1 MPEVVTMDWIAVIVA
16 LAVGFG
22 LGFAAA
28 WIAGMMQG
36 KNAEELAQ
44 KLFADNE
51 QRRRDAQDAM
61 MEQLRA
67 SFGDLSLQ
75 ALGRSTEEFLKLAK
89 ERLSIER
96 ESSSQELQEKK
107 GLIDQQLQRM
117 GKGLEDV
124 ARLMQQLEKDRETK
138 YGALEQ
144 QLKQTTEQTAVLAQT
159 TNSLREALSS
169 SQARGQWGE
178 RMAEDVL
185 RIAGLKEG
193 YNYVKQQTI
202 GEARTRPD
210 FTFLLPK
217 DLRLN
222 MDVKFPLS
230 NYMHF
235 LEAQT
240 DIERNGFRDS
250 FLRDVRQRIKEIGGR
265 DYINPGQHTV
275 DYVLLF
281 IPNDQVFAFISDLD
295 KTVMDEALR
304 QKVVLCSPVT
314 LFAVLAVIRQAVD
327 NFAIEKASDQM
338 LSILGEFK
346 KQWDKYGAKVDEL
359 GKRLESAQKSFD
371 DLSGTRTRMLDKQIG
386 RLDDIRR
393 SRDIPLLEE
402 D

>member
-1 MPEVVTMDWIAVIVA
+1 MDWIAVIVA
-16 LAVGFG
+16 LTVGFG

-28 WIAGMMQG
+28 WIAGIAQG

-51 QRRRDAQDAM
+51 QHRQNAQTAM
-61 MEQLRA
+61 MDQLRA

-96 ESSSQELQEKK
+96 ESSSKELLEKK
-107 GLIDQQLQRM
+107 GLIDQQLLRM
-117 GKGLEDV
+117 SKGLEDV
-124 ARLMQQLEKDRETK
+124 ALLMQQLEKDRETK

-144 QLKQTTEQTAVLAQT
+144 QLKQTGEQTAALAQT

-185 RIAGLKEG
+185 RIAGPKEG

-202 GEARTRPD
+202 GDSRTRPD

-230 NYMHF
+230 NYMQF

-240 DIERNGFRDS
+240 DIERSGYRDS

-281 IPNDQVFAFISDLD
+281 IPNDQVFAFINDLD
-295 KTVMDEALR
+295 RTVMDEALR

-346 KQWDKYGAKVDEL
+346 KQWDKYGDKMEEL
-359 GKRLESAQKSFD
+359 GKRLDSAQKSFE
-371 DLSGTRTRMLDKQIG
+371 DLSGTRTRMLDKQINK
-386 RLDDIRR
+386 LEDVRR